1 MNCQGLQVAYVSLQS
16 PGVEA
21 IGTATLQPECIEERL
36 RRTCCSPPEF
46 RRARLFPIS
55 SRDLLKWPGGS
66 SKLHMAKA
74 HHVAINSE
82 PFVDPTASA
91 DLAGLHYVTDLSPGV
106 TRRRAG
112 RGFVFLDPDGKLV
125 RDQRVLDRIRSL
137 VIPPAWTHVWICA
150 SAKGHLQA
158 VGRDAR
164 GRKQYLYHPE
174 YRRIRD
180 ETKYHRMV
188 SFGKALPQ
196 IRSRVARDLRRRG
209 LPKAKVLAAV
219 VRLLEDTRIR
229 IGNEEYAKTNHSF
242 GLTTMRARH
251 LHIDSK
257 TLRFHFRG
265 KSGQEH
271 QIEVEDHQIA
281 GIVKLCHD
289 LPGYELFQ
297 YVNGDGEPTRIGSED
312 VNEYLRETT
321 QQDFTAK
328 DFRTWTGSALA
339 VLVLEEIGPAERKT
353 AVKKNIAAAIKSVS
367 QKLGNRPP
375 ACRKYYVHPAVLE
388 AYQEGNLLQ
397 ALARA
402 RSGEQDSLCPEEL
415 ALMNLLAAWEKKTL
429 KSA

>member
-1 MNCQGLQVAYVSLQS
+1 M
-16 PGVEA
+16 
-21 IGTATLQPECIEERL
+21 TKL
-36 RRTCCSPPEF
+36 R
-46 RRARLFPIS
+46 
-55 SRDLLKWPGGS
+55 
-66 SKLHMAKA
+66 
-74 HHVAINSE
+74 HVTITSE
-82 PFVDPTASA
+82 PFADPSTSA
-91 DLAGLHYVTDLSPGV
+91 DLAGLHYVSGLSPGI

-112 RGFVFLDPDGKLV
+112 RGFAYIDSNGNSI
-125 RDQRVLDRIRSL
+125 RDHRVLARIRSL
-137 VIPPAWTHVWICA
+137 VIPPAWTEVWICP

-158 VGRDAR
+158 VGRDTR
-164 GRKQYLYHPE
+164 GRKQYLYHPD

-180 ETKYHRMV
+180 ETKYHRMIA
-188 SFGKALPQ
+188 FGKALPG
-196 IRSRVARDLRRRG
+196 IRSRVAHDLKRRG

-229 IGNEEYAKTNHSF
+229 VGNEEYAKTNHSF

-257 TLRFHFRG
+257 TLRFQFRG

-271 QIEVEDHQIA
+271 QIEIEDHQIA
-281 GIVKLCHD
+281 RIVKLCHD

-297 YVNGDGEPTRIGSED
+297 YVNGNGEPASIVSED
-312 VNEYLRETT
+312 VNQYLREIT

-339 VLVLEEIGPAERKT
+339 VLALEEIGAAETKT
-353 AVKKNIAAAIKSVS
+353 VVKKNIAAAIKSVS

-388 AYQEGNLLQ
+388 AYEEGNLLQ

-402 RSGEQDSLCPEEL
+402 RSGDRDTLYPEEL
-415 ALMNLLAAWEKKTL
+415 ALMNLLASWEKKR
-429 KSA
+429 SIQA

>member
-1 MNCQGLQVAYVSLQS
+1 MNRNSSSESVLDVIAVSVAFIQYW
-16 PGVEA
+16 
-21 IGTATLQPECIEERL
+21 
-36 RRTCCSPPEF
+36 
-46 RRARLFPIS
+46 S
-55 SRDLLKWPGGS
+55 SQ
-66 SKLHMAKA
+66 LHMAKS
-74 HHVAINSE
+74 HHVATNNES
-82 PFVDPTASA
+82 FADPAVSA
-91 DLAGLHYVTDLSPGV
+91 DLAGLHYVTDLSPGIR
-106 TRRRAG
+106 RRRAG
-112 RGFVFLDPDGKLV
+112 RGFVFIDPNGKLI
-125 RDQRVLDRIRSL
+125 RDRRVLARIRSL
-137 VIPPAWTHVWICA
+137 VIPPAWTEVWICP
-150 SAKGHLQA
+150 SARGHLQV

-188 SFGKALPQ
+188 SFGKALPR
-196 IRSRVARDLRRRG
+196 IRSRVARDLRHRG
-209 LPKAKVLAAV
+209 LPKAKVLAVV

-229 IGNEEYAKTNHSF
+229 IGNDEYAKKNHSF
-242 GLTTMRARH
+242 GLTTLRVRH

-271 QIEVEDHQIA
+271 QIEIEDHQVA
-281 GIVKLCHD
+281 RVVKLCHD

-297 YVNGDGEPTRIGSED
+297 YVNGNGEPARIGSED
-312 VNEYLRETT
+312 VNEYLREIT

-339 VLVLEEIGPAERKT
+339 VLALEEIGPAEKKT
-353 AVKKNIAAAIKSVS
+353 VVKKNLSAAIKSVS

-402 RSGEQDSLCPEEL
+402 RSSARDSLYPEEL
-415 ALMNLLAAWEKKTL
+415 ALMNLLASWEKKH
-429 KSA
+429 KS